1 MPAKAL
7 AGVADQVATRTREL
21 AEATEA
27 SLALRTNR
35 MFAGLLIFQ
44 WLVCLVLALAFSS
57 QTWQGT
63 IGQVHPHV
71 WSALLWGIPV
81 ISLPVAL
88 VLLRPEAVVTRFVV
102 AVSQML
108 VGSLLIYLT
117 DGHPETHFHI
127 FGSLAVLSFYRDWR
141 VLVVASVVVVLD
153 HFIQGQYWPEVIYG
167 TATGSTWRWLER
179 GSWIALLDVFLCYSI
194 WQSRQESWKAA
205 ERQAQLEFTN
215 ERVEQEVLERT
226 AAYRASERRFRT
238 LASHSPTGIYE
249 CDAAGICVYVNDRW
263 CEITGTTPQEVIGQD
278 WSICLQ
284 AKEVQQFL
292 LGWEESVEQQR
303 EFAQELRFED
313 KNGQVRWGLA
323 TVVYLLNEQGEI
335 SGYLGNLLDIT
346 DRKLAEDEAY
356 QAKAA
361 AEAANRAKSEFLA
374 NMSHEIRTPMNGILG
389 MTELTLDSALTQEQR
404 ENLGMVKSSADSLL
418 QVINDILDFSKIE
431 AGKLELDPVEFS
443 FRDSLGAT
451 VKALGL
457 RTQDKG
463 LELVCQIDPAVPDGL
478 IGDALRLRQIVTNLI
493 GNAIKFTSN
502 GEVTVNVTV
511 ESEQEDSVCLHFSVR
526 DTGIGIPAEKQ
537 QAIFESFTQV
547 DASTTRKFGGT
558 GLGLAISSQL
568 VELMSGRL
576 WLESEVGLGSTFHFT
591 AQFQKSRDYGTNLQA
606 DVSELAE
613 LPVLIVDDNATNRA
627 MLENT
632 LTQWKMRT
640 TAVGNG
646 VSAVTAMKRAAAQ
659 GQPFALI
666 LLDAFMP
673 DQDGFAVAEQ
683 INKDPELNGVTIMM
697 LTSSDR
703 NGEAAR
709 CRDLGIACYLRK
721 PISQAELLDAIR
733 TALGT
738 SKRTLPEVCAPPEVA
753 QPPQH
758 SLRILLAE
766 DNPINQK
773 LMIKALQKRGYT
785 VFLASDGIEALEILK
800 RETVDLALMD
810 VQMPRM
816 DGLAATA
823 AIRAW
828 EREQGSGKRL
838 PIVAVTAHAMAGDR
852 ELCLAAGMD
861 DYLSKPL
868 RTDELVT
875 LINRLLL
882 GEPASADEAQ
892 AAVLPA
898 ATWPN
903 EPTFDLD
910 ESLGYV
916 DGDRELL
923 GEMIELFFT
932 QAEQTLPQLSAANER
947 HEYHILSEQA
957 HKLAGSMVGFGAKTA
972 VESARRLE
980 ATSREANAEAIDAAI
995 AELVREV
1002 TRLRDALAAYLR
1014 ASRQYAS

>member
-1 MPAKAL
+1 MPGTAL
-7 AGVADQVATRTREL
+7 KPDVADRVATRTREL
-21 AEATEA
+21 ADATEA
-27 SLALRTNR
+27 AITFRTNQ
-35 MFAGLLIFQ
+35 MFAGLLAFQ
-44 WLVCLVLALAFSS
+44 WLVCLILALAFSL
-57 QTWQGT
+57 QTGNVAA
-63 IGQVHPHV
+63 GLHPRF
-71 WSALLWGIPV
+71 WMALLLGFAIVSP
-81 ISLPVAL
+81 PVAL
-88 VLLRPEAVVTRFVV
+88 VRLRPEAVLTRF
-102 AVSQML
+102 AIAISQML
-108 VGSLLIYLT
+108 IGALLIHLA
-117 DGHPETHFHI
+117 GGRPETHYHA
-127 FGSLAVLSFYRDWR
+127 FGSLAILSFYRDCR
-141 VLVVASVVVVLD
+141 LLAVASAVVVLD
-153 HFIQGQYWPEVIYG
+153 HFVRGLYWPESIYG
-167 TATGSTWRWLER
+167 VATGNHWRWLEHA
-179 GSWIALLDVFLCYSI
+179 GWLSLFDALLCYSA

-215 ERVEQEVLERT
+215 ERVEHAVLERT
-226 AAYRASERRFRT
+226 AAYQASERRFRT

-263 CEITGTTPQEVIGQD
+263 CEITGTVPHEVIGQD
-278 WSICLQ
+278 WSICLR
-284 AKEVQQFL
+284 AKEAQQIL
-292 LGWEESVEQQR
+292 VDWEESVDQQR
-303 EFAQELRFED
+303 EFAQELRFEAPD
-313 KNGQVRWGLA
+313 GQVRWALA
-323 TVVYLLNEQGEI
+323 TAVCLLDEQGEV

-463 LELVCQIDPAVPDGL
+463 LELVCQVDPAVPDGL
-478 IGDALRLRQIVTNLI
+478 IGDAMRLRQIITNLI
-493 GNAIKFTSN
+493 GNAIKFTSS
-502 GEVTVNVTV
+502 GEVAVHVIV
-511 ESEQEDSVCLHFSVR
+511 DSEQDDSVCLHFSVR
-526 DTGIGIPAEKQ
+526 DTGIGIPAAKQ

-576 WLESEVGLGSTFHFT
+576 WLESEVGTGSTFHFT
-591 AQFQKSRDYGTNLQA
+591 AQFQKCRAYGSQLQA
-606 DVSELAE
+606 EVSELAG
-613 LPVLIVDDNATNRA
+613 LSVLIVDDNATNRA
-627 MLENT
+627 MLEIT
-632 LTQWKMRT
+632 VGQWRMLP

-646 VSAVTAMKRAAAQ
+646 VSAVTAMKRATAQ
-659 GQPFALI
+659 GSPFALI
-666 LLDAFMP
+666 LLDAYMP

-683 INKDPELNGVTIMM
+683 INRDPELSGTTIMM

-738 SKRTLPEVCAPPEVA
+738 SKRALSEPCLPAEPAP
-753 QPPQH
+753 QPQAT
-758 SLRILLAE
+758 LRILLAE
-766 DNPINQK
+766 DNPINQR
-773 LMIKALQKRGYT
+773 LAIKALQKRGHT
-785 VFLASDGIEALEILK
+785 VFLASDGVEALEILE
-800 RETVDLALMD
+800 REPVDLVLMD

-823 AIRAW
+823 ALRAR
-828 EREQGSGKRL
+828 ERETGRRL

-868 RTDELVT
+868 RTDELFRV
-875 LINRLLL
+875 IERLLP
-882 GEPASADEAQ
+882 GETDSPEETGTAASPNAVGANEPA
-892 AAVLPA
+892 
-898 ATWPN
+898 
-903 EPTFDLD
+903 FDLE

-923 GEMIELFFT
+923 EEMIELFFA
-932 QAEQTLPQLSAANER
+932 QADQTLPQLRAASER
-947 HEYHILSEQA
+947 REHQALGHQA
-957 HKLAGSMVGFGAKTA
+957 HKLAGSMVGFGAKAA
-972 VESARRLE
+972 VESARQLE
-980 ATSREANAEAIDAAI
+980 AASHAADAAAIDAALH
-995 AELVREV
+995 ELIREV
-1002 TRLRDALAAYLR
+1002 TRLREALAAYLR
-1014 ASRQYAS
+1014 ANRQYAS